1 MGASIDLATLRER
14 VRDALDMIRVA
25 TFDGLKLRK
34 SGAETWTGE
43 CPFHA
48 EKSGSFVVG
57 GGGWKRGR
65 AHCFGCGWDGDIF
78 DFWKERRGVDHL
90 EAVKQL
96 AGLGGVYV
104 GEIQFE
110 RPKAGVT
117 RQPEKRLDAE
127 DDAVKKPSLP
137 SLYQARKEDCDMI
150 AKERGLD
157 PESVWIAAR
166 VHKRVAI
173 VKSWPLREAYGKWW
187 PRSGW
192 EQHRCWT
199 IIDETRNV
207 AEFRRV
213 DNGLHTRMDG
223 VTGPK
228 VWSTSGKNW
237 PVGAAD
243 IGDRKRVLLVEGGP
257 DLLAAYHFLRMWHT
271 RKRPLLHEVAVVC
284 MLGASNRIRED
295 ALAYFAGCRVRI
307 MVDADTPKDDET
319 KAKRKLTGLEA
330 AMRWSEQLTAVGAA
344 VECFYV
350 GDVFDPGHVAA
361 WHAGEIQAAEIEI
374 LEPGFLK
381 KDGSK
386 VKDLNDLAM
395 ASDEVLTCD
404 DVRQAMTVWDF

>member
-1 MGASIDLATLRER
+1 
-14 VRDALDMIRVA
+14 
-25 TFDGLKLRK
+25 
-34 SGAETWTGE
+34 
-43 CPFHA
+43 
-48 EKSGSFVVG
+48 
-57 GGGWKRGR
+57 
-65 AHCFGCGWDGDIF
+65 
-78 DFWKERRGVDHL
+78 
-90 EAVKQL
+90 
-96 AGLGGVYV
+96 
-104 GEIQFE
+104 
-110 RPKAGVT
+110 
-117 RQPEKRLDAE
+117 
-127 DDAVKKPSLP
+127 
-137 SLYQARKEDCDMI
+137 
-150 AKERGLD
+150 
-157 PESVWIAAR
+157 
-166 VHKRVAI
+166 
-173 VKSWPLREAYGKWW
+173 
-187 PRSGW
+187 
-192 EQHRCWT
+192 
-199 IIDETRNV
+199 
-207 AEFRRV
+207 
-213 DNGLHTRMDG
+213 
-223 VTGPK
+223 
-228 VWSTSGKNW
+228 
-237 PVGAAD
+237 VGAAD